1 LQEFDGERQR
11 RAGRDDAPWPYAGEG
26 EGDAERD
33 EEDEVLEQLG
43 EGGVAGGEGEV
54 PAVREVGAAG
64 AQSKIENGG
73 RGERGGRP

>member
-1 LQEFDGERQR
+1 LQEFDGERQQP
-11 RAGRDDAPWPYAGEG
+11 AGDDDAPWPQAGEG

-54 PAVREVGAAG
+54 PAVGEVGAAG
-64 AQSKIENGG
+64 AQRKIENGG
-73 RGERGGRP
+73 CGERGGRP